1 MKNKKSLSILRA
13 HFVFQRDYHID
24 PTFIY
29 LFESRATLCHDA
41 QPASSKCKLNFHL
54 LGSAL
59 NPVETSLNCTEQ
71 VPAGSKSSHRVL

>member
-29 LFESRATLCHDA
+29 LSESRATLCHDA
-41 QPASSKCKLNFHL
+41 QPVSTKCEFDFHL
-54 LGSAL
+54 PESSRDLFEQL
-59 NPVETSLNCTEQ
+59 RTSPSRFRIVAQSPLT
-71 VPAGSKSSHRVL
+71 